1 MFLSATRACRICTKV
16 FAIIPI
22 IPFQMFQRVHCI
34 PYMCFDLDTEKEFR
48 QSRQATH
55 AVNIRC
61 VFAQKAVS
69 HAGVLSEGVQI
80 ITNLILGQI

>member
-1 MFLSATRACRICTKV
+1 
-16 FAIIPI
+16 
-22 IPFQMFQRVHCI
+22 
-34 PYMCFDLDTEKEFR
+34 MCFDLDTEKEFR